1 MCDQLCSEC
10 GLLLTRGW
18 WWGCGNNYFKS
29 ISVTGNS
36 HLASLLTVSL
46 IYFYTPVVF
55 CCFFFHNNN
64 RSLDHSAMVYGILFV
79 FVYLS
84 GWWYKLVGKVFPWK
98 RIKIKK
104 KPALILSH
112 IICTVSV
119 KALDHEQRRGWEWV
133 TCMQRAASQILLLRM
148 VVCFGWIIDSF
159 CFLYFNP
166 GVELVDH
173 NLVVGLGVYGS
184 PSLEPKTFSLGLLL
198 HPRGKYPWLKTMG

>member
-1 MCDQLCSEC
+1 MCDQLCSESGV

-36 HLASLLTVSL
+36 HLASLFNRHSDLFLHTSCFL
-46 IYFYTPVVF
+46 L
-55 CCFFFHNNN
+55 FFFTIIID
-64 RSLDHSAMVYGILFV
+64 RWIIRLWFMASSLFSFI
-79 FVYLS
+79 YLV
-84 GWWYKLVGKVFPWK
+84 GDYKLVGKVFPWK
-98 RIKIKK
+98 KK
-104 KPALILSH
+104 TALILSH

-119 KALDHEQRRGWEWV
+119 KPLDHEQRRGWEWV